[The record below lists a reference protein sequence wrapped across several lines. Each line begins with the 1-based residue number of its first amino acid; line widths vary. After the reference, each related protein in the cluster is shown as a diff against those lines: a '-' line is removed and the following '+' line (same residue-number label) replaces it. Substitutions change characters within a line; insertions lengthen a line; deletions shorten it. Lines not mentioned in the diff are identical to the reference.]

1 MKIRKNDKSS
11 NNLLS
16 VPGIGKSLAED
27 LHILGIHHVGDLRG
41 QDPGALY
48 NDLCREYKVK
58 LDPCVLYAFRCAVYY
73 AENENPDPELL
84 KWWNWKNLT
93 FRKI

>member
-1 MKIRKNDKSS
+1 MKIKKKDKNS

-27 LHILGIHHVGDLRG
+27 LHILGIHHVSDLAD
-41 QDPGALY
+41 QTPEAMY
-48 NDLCREYKVK
+48 NDLCKEYNTR

-73 AENENPDPELL
+73 AENDKHDPELL
-84 KWWNWKNLT
+84 KWWNWKGRT
-93 FRKI
+93 